1 MRYICIDA
9 DTWENEDG
17 DEVTPQEIQELL
29 ENATPGTRIIVKAP
43 ASEIEDI
50 FDDEEDEDD
59 EIEDLVDLLGDD
71 EDDDDF

>member
-17 DEVTPQEIQELL
+17 DEVTPQEIQEVL

-50 FDDEEDEDD
+50 FEDEDEEDEV
-59 EIEDLVDLLGDD
+59 EDLVDLLGDD
-71 EDDDDF
+71 KDDDDF